1 MYIYKIYFPKTKDF
15 YIGSTKDFK
24 NRKRQHIYNFLNN
37 KAPKK
42 LQQAFQQ
49 NDETLPIFEI
59 LASTKDMESGP
70 KRPSFKNS
78 NDLLEY
84 WEKHYIDSLQPTLNT
99 ITSTTYV
106 PMRDP
111 EIVKKNIEARGDKM
125 KGTNNPASKF
135 SESDLSRAIELLRKG
150 FSVKKVADEL
160 GVSSTTISDLK
171 NGKSYGGIDCSRVIS
186 LKNRKTGEI
195 EEFLED
201 DEMFNLKF
209 GREFLDGKILS
220 WRGYLL
226 LSFAEQ

>member
-1 MYIYKIYFPKTKDF
+1 MTKGVYKLTFEKTKDF
-15 YIGSTKDFK
+15 YIGSTKDLN
-24 NRKRQHIYNFLNN
+24 NRKRQHFSNLLRN

-70 KRPSFKNS
+70 SC
-78 NDLLEY
+78 LEY

-209 GREFLDGKILS
+209 GQDFLDGKILS

-226 LSFAEQ
+226 LNE